1 MTDDRMEDPTL
12 RDCVIV
18 GGGPAGLTAAIY
30 LARYHLSVTVLD
42 DGTSRAASIPVSHN
56 HAGFPGGISGAE
68 LLERMRAQAIMY
80 GADILDQRATAL
92 RRAEKNFVLSF
103 SDGAM
108 PARTVLMATG
118 VVNRMPSMPKTE
130 HDEALK
136 RGLIRYCPVCDGFEV
151 TDKRVAIIGHGLKAY
166 MEALFL
172 RSYSRNITLLSP
184 SGEHDLEASEEA
196 RLQELGILV
205 KSGPLEIEVER
216 DAIVIHTGEGT
227 LQFDSI
233 YPALGSDVRSE
244 LASGLGARVSEEGC
258 ICVDS
263 HQRTSVPGLYAAG
276 DVVIGLD
283 QISHAMGQAG
293 VAATTIRND
302 LCELSAL
309 VR

>member
-1 MTDDRMEDPTL
+1 MTDDGMDLTIK
-12 RDCVIV
+12 DCVIV

-30 LARYHLSVTVLD
+30 LARFHLSVTVLD
-42 DGTSRAASIPVSHN
+42 DGTSRAASIPISHN

-68 LLERMRAQAIMY
+68 LLGRMRAQATMY
-80 GADILDQRATAL
+80 GAEILDKRATAL
-92 RRAEKNFVLSF
+92 RRAEKNFVTSF
-103 SDGAM
+103 SDGAVR
-108 PARTVLMATG
+108 ARTVLMATG
-118 VVNRMPSMPKTE
+118 VVNRMPSMPKDE

-151 TDKRVAIIGHGLKAY
+151 TDKRVAIIGHGSKAY

-184 SGEHDLEASEEA
+184 SADHHLKRGEGA
-196 RLQELGILV
+196 RLRELGILV
-205 KSGPLEIEVER
+205 KCGPFEIDVEQ
-216 DAIVIHTGEGT
+216 DAIIIRTGGGT

-244 LASGLGARVSEEGC
+244 FASGVGAAVSEEGC

-302 LCELSAL
+302 LCDLSAL